1 MWFCDFGKKF
11 QYSIRYAHGNMKSTL
26 PILKQRGQ
34 KYFAISDY
42 GEISSWPSVY
52 FKCKENDIVPI
63 LGIQTFLNNYRLSG
77 CGNEIQIEK
86 ISNEECWKKNLKEVS
101 DDEKSFSTIDYPL
114 DLFARTV
121 QGYYNIIQIHNDAQ
135 INGMDKRPRTN
146 DKFICEHGK
155 GIVAILPNPYS
166 DVCSFIYNGMEEQA
180 LKRLDFYKKIF
191 DEIYIAIN
199 ICEDDT
205 YRQICDVTIPFCQK
219 HGIKMIPVCNSHYN
233 YQQDKD
239 IFGVFRKISKA
250 KSGVSYDVD
259 VCDGMYYKTKEQLF
273 QTWEK
278 HLKSEIFDELTL
290 CILFNNYEQLLK
302 KFVVLDIDTTPKM
315 PKFQDGDKIL
325 RRKAYQ
331 GLIKKGLDSQRI
343 YRERLQ
349 YELDNIIKA
358 GFADY
363 FLFLEDLF
371 RWYKEQRGRFPSTG
385 RGSGA
390 GSLVLYTLGVMNVD
404 PLKYNLLF
412 QRFLD
417 ASRLQA
423 IIEKGQKVTA
433 DQFPDVD
440 CFTLDTLVLTPSG
453 PKEIGDL
460 HIGDTVITRENEVK
474 KITNEIVHKNCP
486 IVRVCYGSWYVDT
499 TYNHK
504 FLIKRD
510 EKIYYEYVMNLKE
523 NDLLVE
529 SEDVFIPIVA
539 IIDKSN
545 VLKFVKDIE
554 IEEEHCFRVC
564 GKAFNKVELEKNTE
578 QKIHVSGIVVHNC
591 DFPGEQKDSVREYF
605 IKKYGKNNV
614 CHIGTVGY
622 LKLRGVL
629 KELGRLYDVPLEQ
642 VNDLTTI
649 GLKQLQKQDQGLPVE
664 QLKKKYI
671 ALSKFLLKYP
681 QVEKIFDK
689 IYGTI
694 NCWGIHAGGM
704 LVADFD
710 LTKQLPV
717 RVTDG
722 KLVSCWTEGIGGR
735 QLGQMGF
742 IKMDILA
749 IDALS
754 TIQKTI
760 KLVNERHG
768 TDYDL
773 YNITV
778 DDFQALDQLNR
789 HDNIGIFQFDTSLA
803 SRVIDNM
810 GGIKRFE
817 DLPALNTL
825 MRPAAL
831 MNGFD
836 KQFGELRNMQKEVQI
851 PMCLEKQMRETNGMP
866 IYQQAAYFYAHNM
879 AQFDKVNSYLFMKTL
894 YKGKMVG
901 QKIPYWKQKFI
912 KGCQSKVKRQ
922 VIQVLFEDDT
932 KKDFEHGQMVQ
943 CIDGIYR
950 TIEEVIENGFE
961 IK

>member
-11 QYSIRYAHGNMKSTL
+11 QYSIRYAHGNIKTTL

-42 GEISSWPSVY
+42 GEISSWPSLY

-77 CGNEIQIEK
+77 CGNEIEIEK
-86 ISNEECWKKNLKEVS
+86 ISYDECWKKNLKEVS
-101 DDEKSFSTIDYPL
+101 DDEKSFSTIDYPI
-114 DLFARTV
+114 DLFA
-121 QGYYNIIQIHNDAQ
+121 QSIDGYYNIIQIHNDAQ

-146 DKFICEHGK
+146 DKFIYEHGK
-155 GIVAILPNPYS
+155 GVVAILPNPYN

-180 LKRLDFYKKIF
+180 LKRYKFYKSVF
-191 DEIYIAIN
+191 DQVYIAIN
-199 ICEDDT
+199 ICEDET
-205 YRQICDVTIPFCQK
+205 YRQICDLTIPFCQK
-219 HGIKMIPVCNSHYN
+219 HNIKMIPVCNSHYN
-233 YQQDKD
+233 YKDDKD
-239 IFGVFRKISKA
+239 IFGVFRKISKT
-250 KSGVSYDVD
+250 KSGVSYDVE
-259 VCDGMYYKTKEQLF
+259 VCDGMYYKTKEEVI
-273 QTWEK
+273 QTWQK
-278 HLKSEIFDELTL
+278 YLQSEIFDRMTMCL
-290 CILFNNYEQLLK
+290 LFNNYEQLLK
-302 KFVVLDIDTTPKM
+302 KFTLLDIDTTPKM
-315 PKFQDGDKIL
+315 PKFENGEKIL

-331 GLIKKGLDSQRI
+331 GLIKKGLDDKRE

-371 RWYKEQRGRFPSTG
+371 RWYRQDRGRFPSSG

-404 PLKYNLLF
+404 PLKYGLLF
-412 QRFLD
+412 ERFLD

-440 CFTLDTLVLTPSG
+440 C
-453 PKEIGDL
+453 
-460 HIGDTVITRENEVK
+460 
-474 KITNEIVHKNCP
+474 
-486 IVRVCYGSWYVDT
+486 
-499 TYNHK
+499 
-504 FLIKRD
+504 
-510 EKIYYEYVMNLKE
+510 
-523 NDLLVE
+523 
-529 SEDVFIPIVA
+529 
-539 IIDKSN
+539 
-545 VLKFVKDIE
+545 
-554 IEEEHCFRVC
+554 
-564 GKAFNKVELEKNTE
+564 
-578 QKIHVSGIVVHNC
+578 

-605 IKKYGKNNV
+605 ISKYGKNNV

-629 KELGRLYDVPLEQ
+629 KELGRLYEVPLEQ

-649 GLKQLQKQDQGLPVE
+649 GLKELQKEDQGLPVE
-664 QLKKKYI
+664 QLKKKYS
-671 ALSKFLLKYP
+671 ALSKFLSKYP
-681 QVEKIFDK
+681 EVEKIFDK

-710 LTKQLPV
+710 LTQQLPV

-722 KLVSCWTEGIGGR
+722 KLVSCWTQGIGGR
-735 QLGQMGF
+735 ELGQMGF

-754 TIQKTI
+754 TIEKTI
-760 KLVNERHG
+760 RLVNERHG

-773 YNITV
+773 YNIPI
-778 DDFQALDQLNR
+778 DDFEALDQLNR

-817 DLPALNTL
+817 DLPVLNTL

-831 MNGFD
+831 INGFD
-836 KQFGELRNMQKEVQI
+836 KQFGQLRNLQKPVEI
-851 PMCLEKQMRETNGMP
+851 PSCLEKQMRQTNGMP
-866 IYQQAAYFYAHNM
+866 IYQQAAYFYANNM
-879 AQFDKVNSYLFMKTL
+879 AGFDKVNSYIVMKTL

-922 VIQVLFEDDT
+922 VIQVQLEDGT
-932 KKDFEHGQMVQ
+932 KRDFELGQMVQ
-943 CIDGIYR
+943 CADGVYR
-950 TIEEVIENGFE
+950 SIEEVIENGLQ
-961 IK
+961 IR

>member
-11 QYSIRYAHGNMKSTL
+11 QYSIRYAHGNIKTTL

-42 GEISSWPSVY
+42 GEISSWPSLY

-86 ISNEECWKKNLKEVS
+86 ISYDECWKKNLKEVS
-101 DDEKSFSTIDYPL
+101 DDEKSYSTIDYPI
-114 DLFARTV
+114 DLFA
-121 QGYYNIIQIHNDAQ
+121 QSIDGYYNIIQIHNDAQ

-146 DKFICEHGK
+146 DKFIYEHGK
-155 GIVAILPNPYS
+155 GVIAILPNPYS
-166 DVCSFIYNGMEEQA
+166 DVCSFVYNGMEEQA
-180 LKRLDFYKKIF
+180 LKRYKFYQSVF
-191 DEIYIAIN
+191 DQVYIAIN
-199 ICEDDT
+199 ICEDET
-205 YRQICDVTIPFCQK
+205 YRQICDLTIPFCQK
-219 HGIKMIPVCNSHYN
+219 HNIKMIPVCNSHYN
-233 YQQDKD
+233 YKEDKD
-239 IFGVFRKISKA
+239 IFGVFRKISKT
-250 KSGVSYDVD
+250 KSGVSYDVE
-259 VCDGMYYKTKEQLF
+259 VCDGMYYKTKEEVI
-273 QTWEK
+273 QTWQK
-278 HLKSEIFDELTL
+278 YLQSEIFDKMTMCL
-290 CILFNNYEQLLK
+290 LFNNYEQLLK
-302 KFVVLDIDTTPKM
+302 KFTLLDIDTTPKM
-315 PKFQDGDKIL
+315 PKFQNGDKIL

-331 GLIKKGLDSQRI
+331 GLVKKCLDDKRE

-349 YELDNIIKA
+349 YELNNIIKA

-371 RWYKEQRGRFPSTG
+371 RWYRQDRGRFPSSG

-404 PLKYNLLF
+404 PLKYGLLF
-412 QRFLD
+412 ERFLD

-440 CFTLDTLVLTPSG
+440 C
-453 PKEIGDL
+453 
-460 HIGDTVITRENEVK
+460 
-474 KITNEIVHKNCP
+474 
-486 IVRVCYGSWYVDT
+486 
-499 TYNHK
+499 
-504 FLIKRD
+504 
-510 EKIYYEYVMNLKE
+510 
-523 NDLLVE
+523 
-529 SEDVFIPIVA
+529 
-539 IIDKSN
+539 
-545 VLKFVKDIE
+545 
-554 IEEEHCFRVC
+554 
-564 GKAFNKVELEKNTE
+564 
-578 QKIHVSGIVVHNC
+578 

-605 IKKYGKNNV
+605 ISKYGKNNV

-629 KELGRLYDVPLEQ
+629 KELGRLYEVPLEQ

-649 GLKQLQKQDQGLPVE
+649 GLKELQKEDQGLPVE
-664 QLKKKYI
+664 QLKKKYP
-671 ALSKFLLKYP
+671 ALAKFLSKYP
-681 QVEKIFDK
+681 EVEKIFDK

-722 KLVSCWTEGIGGR
+722 KLVSCWTQGIGGR
-735 QLGQMGF
+735 ELGQMGF

-754 TIQKTI
+754 TIEKTI
-760 KLVNERHG
+760 RLVNERHG

-773 YNITV
+773 YNIPI
-778 DDFQALDQLNR
+778 DDFEALDQLNR

-817 DLPALNTL
+817 DLPVLNTL

-831 MNGFD
+831 INGFD
-836 KQFGELRNMQKEVQI
+836 KQFGQLRNLQKPVEI
-851 PMCLEKQMRETNGMP
+851 PPCLEKQMRQTNGMP
-866 IYQQAAYFYAHNM
+866 IYQQAAYFYANNM
-879 AQFDKVNSYLFMKTL
+879 AGFDKVNSYIVMKTL

-922 VIQVLFEDDT
+922 VIQVQLEDGT
-932 KKDFEHGQMVQ
+932 KRDFELGQMVQ
-943 CIDGIYR
+943 CTDGVYR
-950 TIEEVIENGFE
+950 SIEEIIENGLQ
-961 IK
+961 IR